1 MLMKIEEWI
10 SQTVMATWIGG
21 SIDPAFEQAN
31 GPALVGLDIDK

>member
-10 SQTVMATWIGG
+10 SQRVMAIWDRE
-21 SIDPAFEQAN
+21 SVDPAFEQAN